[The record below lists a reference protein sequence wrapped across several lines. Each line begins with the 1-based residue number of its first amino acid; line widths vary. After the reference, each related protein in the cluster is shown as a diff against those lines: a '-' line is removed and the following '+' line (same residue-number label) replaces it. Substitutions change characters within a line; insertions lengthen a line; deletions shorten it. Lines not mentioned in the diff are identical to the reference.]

1 MKRLFVLRHAKSS
14 WADDSLADDQRPLN
28 KRGKR
33 DAPVIAQRLR
43 QAQHQPDLILSSPA
57 RRALKTACIVA
68 SELGISVDDI
78 LQNDALYLASVEDI
92 LAVLAQ
98 IPPTSANAMIVG
110 HNPGLT
116 HLINTLGDVQLDNL
130 PTSGVF
136 ILDLP
141 IAHWADVS
149 GQLSGEV
156 SYYDYP
162 KRLPE

>member
-14 WADDSLADDQRPLN
+14 WSDDNLADDQRPLN

-43 QAQHQPDLILSSPA
+43 QAQLQPALVVSSPA
-57 RRALKTACIVA
+57 TRALKTARIFA
-68 SELGISVDDI
+68 SELNIASEDIIQDDS
-78 LQNDALYLASVEDI
+78 LYLASVGDI
-92 LAVLAQ
+92 LNVLKHV
-98 IPPTSANAMIVG
+98 PDSHESAMVVG

-116 HLINTLGDVQLDNL
+116 NLVNALTPVQLDNL

-136 ILDLP
+136 VIDLP
-141 IAHWADVS
+141 VAHWREVS
-149 GQLSGEV
+149 RECVGEV
-156 SYYDYP
+156 GYYDYP